1 MDHPILLVNY
11 CLNIDQLPDDFA
23 EQYVFE
29 TVADGKSGLARLA
42 AGEWRAVLA
51 AAELPDMR
59 GLDFLARATACSDAV
74 QIGRASCRER
84 V

>member
-29 TVADGKSGLARLA
+29 TVADGKSGLDRKS
-42 AGEWRAVLA
+42 V
-51 AAELPDMR
+51 
-59 GLDFLARATACSDAV
+59 V
-74 QIGRASCRER
+74 
-84 V
+84 